1 VIPFCGTRSSDAHRN
16 KVGGGAVVWVVE
28 GASGAVVPVAGG
40 RLLMVLQLDTWLEM
54 REAQVA

>member
-1 VIPFCGTRSSDAHRN
+1 VIPFFGTRSSDTHRN
-16 KVGGGAVVWVVE
+16 KVGGGAVVCVVE